1 GLTPDESG
9 ESGLELPVD
18 RKGAADEADRA
29 RAGTELIERP
39 MAGGHD
45 LGLVAE
51 PQVVVRRENH
61 DLSAPL
67 HPGSRGL
74 RRLQVVEPLV
84 HAVALELL
92 QLGHEPGS
100 QRHAISRMI
109 LPASPARIAANAWC
123 RAEGTPDI
131 SHTTSAPS
139 PPVSCKTVRTT
150 SSRVALMMTCA
161 PMVRASSRRLGFT
174 SDAMTF
180 AAPAARATPT
190 AKQPIGPHPTMNTVL
205 PDTSAV
211 STAWKAL
218 PSGSI
223 TAPTAVGMPFRGST
237 LVAGMAMY
245 SANAPSRSTPM
256 MRVLRQMCPFPVRHC
271 TQWPHTMWPSAVTG
285 CPTLS
290 SPTPSPT
297 ATISPANS

>member
-1 GLTPDESG
+1 
-9 ESGLELPVD
+9 
-18 RKGAADEADRA
+18 
-29 RAGTELIERP
+29 
-39 MAGGHD
+39 
-45 LGLVAE
+45 GLVAE

-109 LPASPARIAANAWC
+109 LPASPARIAA
-123 RAEGTPDI
+123 
-131 SHTTSAPS
+131 SA
-139 PPVSCKTVRTT
+139 
-150 SSRVALMMTCA
+150 SSTLASRNWRVMTCA

-271 TQWPHTMWPSAVTG
+271 TQWPHTMWPSAVTV